1 MKKLAILI
9 LAASCLLTSA
19 LGASALDSGKTF
31 IWDGTNW
38 SQVAIEAKVGY
49 VFGMGNM
56 ADFETV
62 AAGTRQKPCI
72 SRTFVNE
79 LKTKTVM
86 QIVQEVDKYY
96 LENPGKSSTPVIEVI
111 LRRCTSVCPPEGA
124 PLKK

>member
-9 LAASCLLTSA
+9 LMASCVLASA

-31 IWDGTNW
+31 IWNGANW
-38 SQVAIEAKVGY
+38 SQVDLDAKVGY
-49 VFGMGNM
+49 VFGIGNM
-56 ADFETV
+56 ADFETA
-62 AAGTRQKPCI
+62 AAGTRQKPCV
-72 SRTFVNE
+72 SKTFVDE

-96 LENPGKSSTPVIEVI
+96 RENPGKSSTPVIEVI